1 MIGIEVGASVVV
13 PGVGVGTIER
23 RELQS
28 IGAETVELFHID
40 LGDRCSMMVPVDRFR
55 SLGIR
60 ATISE
65 EAVPTVW
72 AAIEAAE
79 APEKRAHWNQRK
91 QRFTQTLL
99 DNRATD
105 LASALGE
112 LILVNAK
119 KGLSFSERSLLDKLK
134 HIVLGELAVVT
145 GQPAVALE
153 TRLSAVIPVAA

>member
-1 MIGIEVGASVVV
+1 VVV

-23 RELQS
+23 RELQN
-28 IGAETVELFHID
+28 IGGETVELFHID
-40 LGDRCSMMVPVDRFR
+40 LGDSCRMMVPVARFQ

-60 ATISE
+60 ATIS
-65 EAVPTVW
+65 ADSVPTVW

-79 APEKRAHWNQRK
+79 APDKRAHWNKRK

-105 LASALGE
+105 VAAALGE
-112 LILVNAK
+112 LILVNAR

-134 HIVLGELAVVT
+134 HIVFGELAVVT
-145 GQPAVALE
+145 GQPAGALE
-153 TRLSAVIPVAA
+153 TRLSAMAA